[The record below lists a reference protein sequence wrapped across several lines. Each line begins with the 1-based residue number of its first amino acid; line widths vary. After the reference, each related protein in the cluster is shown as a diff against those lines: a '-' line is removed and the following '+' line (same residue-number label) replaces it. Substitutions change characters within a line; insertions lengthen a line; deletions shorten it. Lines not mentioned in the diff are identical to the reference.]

1 MENYCSHFSTQDTM
15 NTKYQSGFPPHLWK
29 ILVFL
34 KRFYFSLFSFKKAAP
49 ARERCLTL
57 LSSKGEGFT
66 LIELM
71 IVMSMV
77 FVLAIIGTSDYLNT
91 RNKKV
96 LDSTTERI
104 AADIR
109 ATMERSKAQEDGN
122 QWGIR
127 FWNQAGGSS
136 YYDIWEGLDYS
147 SGTIVSKVQLDATLN
162 FSNPTGGDH
171 KDFCF
176 AKSTGM
182 PIICGT
188 VAIANGSPS
197 VTGTGT
203 SFMKDFGIGDIVRI
217 PGWSYTDLF
226 PPYALHIP
234 KVSGIANDNLL
245 TLDFN
250 YNGTPKSGLTMPL
263 QNGSIVINSKF
274 KNSVGSVFVN
284 ANGRVNTQIEYSI
297 VGYWS
302 MDEKDGNIA
311 NDYSGNGN
319 AGTENNT
326 TITNGKV
333 GRARNFNDAVN
344 KILIN
349 DNSSLNIA
357 NTGTFELWVKPDPLT
372 WATTTYNTF
381 LDKAPPFSEPS
392 YRVQRYM
399 GTNELEF
406 YDGENSTIIHSE
418 ITEPGEIIPDIW
430 NHIVVTVNKG
440 TAKGYI
446 NGVEVFSEPV
456 RSPLN
461 FNTDD
466 VLIGNSSEGDV
477 FYGIIDEVKIY
488 NRVLGAE
495 EILDHYNENK

>member
-1 MENYCSHFSTQDTM
+1 MNTKYQIQ
-15 NTKYQSGFPPHLWK
+15 NTKYQSGFFPHLWK
-29 ILVFL
+29 ILFFL
-34 KRFYFSLFSFKKAAP
+34 KRFYFGLFSFKKAAS
-49 ARERCLTL
+49 ARERRLTL
-57 LSSKGEGFT
+57 LFSKGEGFT

-77 FVLAIIGTSDYLNT
+77 FVLAIVGTSDYLNT

-136 YYDIWEGLDYS
+136 YYDIWKGLDYS
-147 SGTIVSKVQLDATLN
+147 SGIIVNKVQLDATLN
-162 FSNPTGGDH
+162 FSNPTGGDY

-176 AKSTGM
+176 AKSTGL
-182 PIICGT
+182 PIICGA
-188 VAIANGSPS
+188 VAIANGSS
-197 VTGTGT
+197 GVTGTGT
-203 SFMKDFGIGDIVRI
+203 SFTKDFGGGDIIRI
-217 PGWSYTDLF
+217 PGWSYTDLL

-234 KVSGIANDNLL
+234 KVFGIANDNSL

-250 YNGTPKSGLTMPL
+250 YTGVSKSGLNMPL
-263 QNGSIVINSKF
+263 QNGSIVVNSKF
-274 KNSVGSVFVN
+274 KDSAGSVFVN
-284 ANGRVNTQIEYSI
+284 ANGRVNTQIEYGI

-302 MDEKDGNIA
+302 MDEKDGNIS

-319 AGTENNT
+319 AGAENNT
-326 TITNGKV
+326 TIINGKV

-349 DNSSLNIA
+349 DNSSLNITNA
-357 NTGTFELWVKPDPLT
+357 GTFELWVKPDPLT
-372 WATTTYNTF
+372 WATTTYNAF
-381 LDKAPPFSEPS
+381 LDKAPPLGEPS

-406 YDGENSTIIHSE
+406 FDGESSSIIHGGT
-418 ITEPGEIIPDIW
+418 ITPDSW

-446 NGVEVFSEPV
+446 NGIEVFSEPV
-456 RSPLN
+456 RNPLN
-461 FNTDD
+461 FNTND